1 MSNSPALQMV
11 RPLKLICFSSIL
23 MKIGEVVVTMHGHWA
38 LEHHQVTSKSDLTI
52 YKLGAGEFGLRM
64 KTNTIY
70 TMVGHSSEKRGLRS
84 TFLSGESLQNLPYL

>member
-70 TMVGHSSEKRGLRS
+70 TMVGGIRNIVWKL
-84 TFLSGESLQNLPYL
+84 LPKYKML